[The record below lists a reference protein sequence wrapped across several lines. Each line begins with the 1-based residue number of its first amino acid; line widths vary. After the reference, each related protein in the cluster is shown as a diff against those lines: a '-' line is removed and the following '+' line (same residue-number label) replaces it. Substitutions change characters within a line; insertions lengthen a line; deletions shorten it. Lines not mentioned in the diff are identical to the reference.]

1 MFKAAKILKRK
12 KNKIGLP
19 HWINS
24 KIRYGELH
32 NTKKILRKYGV
43 YTVCEKARCPNIGY
57 CFSKPAVTFMILGSK
72 CTRSCGFC
80 GVETAKPGPID
91 IYEPEAI
98 AKVSKEMDLKYV
110 LITSVTRDDLLDG
123 GASQFANTI
132 RTIKNSITNS
142 KVEVLTPDFQG
153 KINNLKMLLDAGV
166 DVFSHNVEVVPR
178 LYPHVRPLADYICSL
193 RILEYAKKYIPKVYT
208 KSGLMMGL
216 GEKVHEVM
224 MVLEDLRDAGCDI
237 ITIGQYLRPS
247 KSKLPVVDYIRPE
260 VFDEI
265 KREALS
271 MGFKYVASGP
281 LVRSSLNAEEIYNIE
296 NNGVTTCLNLTG

>member
-1 MFKAAKILKRK
+1 MFKTAKILKI
-12 KNKIGLP
+12 NKIGLP

-24 KIRYGELH
+24 KIRYGELRKI
-32 NTKKILRKYGV
+32 KKILRKYGV
-43 YTVCEKARCPNIGY
+43 YTVCEEARCPNIGY
-57 CFSKPAVTFMILGSK
+57 CFSKPGITFMILGSK

-80 GVETAKPGPID
+80 NVETAKPEPVN
-91 IYEPEAI
+91 IYEPETI
-98 AKVSKEMDLKYV
+98 ARVSKEMNLKYV

-123 GASQFANTI
+123 GALHFANTI
-132 RTIKNSITNS
+132 RAIKNSIPNS

-153 KINNLKMLLDAGV
+153 KVNNLKMVLDAGP

-178 LYPHVRPLADYICSL
+178 LYPRVRLLSDYICSL
-193 RILEYAKKYIPKVYT
+193 KILECAKKYVPNVYT

-216 GEKVHEVM
+216 GEKIHEVM
-224 MVLEDLRDAGCDI
+224 IVLKDLREVGCDI

-265 KREALS
+265 RENALS

-281 LVRSSLNAEEIYNIE
+281 LVRSSLNAEEIYNVG
-296 NNGVTTCLNLTG
+296 NNGVNTCLNLIG